1 MEKDDRMYRTFDPV
15 KFGKRIR
22 QYRLLAGL
30 TQSALAERLGVSSQA
45 ISSWE
50 NSLTMPDIE
59 NLYNLARLL
68 HVPVDDLLRSEESRT
83 TWMIGVD
90 GGGTKTEFALF
101 NSDGEVLKTFRLGG
115 SNSYWVSTEKTLEIL
130 KEGIDQCLKLVP
142 EARGVFAGI
151 AGDMTEHIQGAL
163 QEKYPQI
170 KLWVGSDSI
179 NAFHSANGDYAMI
192 CGTGSILI
200 TADGDGY
207 RRIGGWGALLGDF
220 GSAFN
225 IGREAV
231 RYALSYL
238 QGIYDSPYMHDA
250 IARKIKSDNLCRS
263 ARDWTA
269 PDIAEF
275 STLVF
280 EGYHAGIK
288 EAADI
293 LQKEMRNLATFL
305 DHAFPLGGKLLLCG
319 GVMEHNHAILI
330 PMLEE
335 YCTTKFEYILPE
347 LPPIYGACVACCRYM
362 QLPCGDNFSET
373 FKADYR
379 KLN

>member
-1 MEKDDRMYRTFDPV
+1 MHRTFDP
-15 KFGKRIR
+15 KNFGKRIR

-30 TQSALAERLGVSSQA
+30 TQSALAEKLNVSSQA

-50 NSLTMPDIE
+50 NSLTQPDIE

-68 HVPVDDLLRSEESRT
+68 NISVDDLMHSEEAST

-101 NSDGEVLKTFRLGG
+101 NSEGEVLKTFRLGG

-130 KEGIDQCLKLVP
+130 SEGIGRCLKLVP
-142 EARGVFAGI
+142 EVKGVFIGI
-151 AGDMTEHIQGAL
+151 SGDRTEPIQSAL
-163 QEKYPQI
+163 REKYPQMN
-170 KLWVGSDSI
+170 LWVGSDSI
-179 NAFHSANGDYAMI
+179 NAFHSAKGDHAMI

-207 RRIGGWGALLGDF
+207 KRIGGWGALLGDF

-231 RYALSYL
+231 RYAFSYL
-238 QGIYDSPYMHDA
+238 HGMYDSPYMHDA
-250 IARKIKSDNLCRS
+250 IARKIKSDNLFLS
-263 ARDWTA
+263 ARDWRA
-269 PDIAEF
+269 PDIAQL
-275 STLVF
+275 STVVF
-280 EGYHAGIK
+280 DGYYAGVK
-288 EAADI
+288 EASDI
-293 LQKEMRNLATFL
+293 LQKEMKNLAIFL
-305 DHAFPLGGKLLLCG
+305 DHAFPNGGKLVLCG

-335 YCTTKFEYILPE
+335 YCATKFEYILPE
-347 LPPIYGACVACCRYM
+347 LPPIYGACVACCKYM
-362 QLPCGDNFSET
+362 ELPCEESFAAT
-373 FKADYR
+373 YKTHYR